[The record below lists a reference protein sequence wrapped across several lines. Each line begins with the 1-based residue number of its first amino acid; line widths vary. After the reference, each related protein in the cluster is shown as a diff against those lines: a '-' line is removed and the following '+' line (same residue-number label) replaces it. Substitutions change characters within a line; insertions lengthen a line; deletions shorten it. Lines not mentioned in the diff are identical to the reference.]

1 MIIKASQ
8 RGGAISLGQHLLKT
22 ENEHVELH
30 EVRGFIAGDVMG
42 AFKEAQAMAT
52 GTQCKKFLFSV
63 SLNPPQSESVR
74 PEVFERAADAIEE
87 RLGLT
92 GQPRVIIFHEKEG
105 RRHAHAVWS
114 RIDAETMTAKH
125 LSFFKTKLN
134 ALSRELYL
142 ENGWSMPKGF
152 ENPKLRDPTTFTLQ
166 EWQQAK
172 RAGLDPRELKS
183 AVQECWKRS
192 DGAVAFA
199 NALEER
205 GLYLARGDRRGHVVL
220 TMEGEP
226 FALSRLID
234 GKSKDVNAKLGDPN
248 QLRSVDETKAVI
260 GEKIAPRLSS
270 YINEAKRM
278 AVNAMKPLI
287 EQKQKLTDAH
297 LSARQEFD
305 SKIKDRWDAEQQ
317 SRANRTRKGWAG
329 VWDFMTGR
337 YFKVRK
343 QNELEVQFAK
353 ERDRTER
360 HGLVTAQLKERQDL
374 QVQIK
379 TARRREAEQV
389 LALYRDA
396 ARYRRLRDQGRDH
409 GRDGQGNSQS
419 QSADRSRRPRDKVL
433 DLG

>member
-1 MIIKASQ
+1 MIIKASN
-8 RGGAISLGQHLLKT
+8 RGGAISLGQHLLKA

-30 EVRGFIAGDVMG
+30 EVRGFIAHDVMG
-42 AFKEAQAMAT
+42 AFKEAQAMAS

-74 PEVFERAADAIEE
+74 IEVFERVADAIEE

-114 RIDAETMTAKH
+114 RIDTETLTARK
-125 LSFFKTKLN
+125 LDFFKTKLN
-134 ALSRELYL
+134 ALSRELFL
-142 ENGWSMPKGF
+142 ENGWAMPKGF
-152 ENPKLRDPTTFTLQ
+152 ENPKLRDPTSFTLK
-166 EWQQAK
+166 EWQQSK
-172 RAGLDPRELKS
+172 RVGLDPRELKS
-183 AVQECWKRS
+183 AVQDCWKRS
-192 DGAVAFA
+192 DGATAFS

-220 TMEGEP
+220 TLDGEP

-248 QLRSVDETKAVI
+248 KLRSVDETKALI

-270 YINEAKRM
+270 YITEAKRM
-278 AVNAMKPLI
+278 AINAMKPLV
-287 EQKQKLTDAH
+287 EQKQKLTVAH
-297 LSARQEFD
+297 QTARKEFD
-305 SKIKDRWDAEQQ
+305 TKIKDRWDAEQQ
-317 SRANRTRKGWAG
+317 ARASRTRKGWAG

-360 HGLVTAQLKERQDL
+360 HGLITAQLKERQDL
-374 QVQIK
+374 QSNIK

-389 LALYRDA
+389 LALYSDA
-396 ARYRRLRDQGRDH
+396 AKFRRMREGRE
-409 GRDGQGNSQS
+409 QS
-419 QSADRSRRPRDKVL
+419 SARVRDKGL

>member
-1 MIIKASQ
+1 MIIKASN
-8 RGGAISLGQHLLKT
+8 RGGAISLGQHLLKA

-30 EVRGFIAGDVMG
+30 EVRGFIAHDVMG
-42 AFKEAQAMAT
+42 AFKEAQAMAS

-74 PEVFERAADAIEE
+74 VEVFERVADAIEE

-114 RIDAETMTAKH
+114 RIDTETLTARK
-125 LSFFKTKLN
+125 LDFFKTKLN
-134 ALSRELYL
+134 ALSRELFL
-142 ENGWSMPKGF
+142 ENGWAMPKGF
-152 ENPKLRDPTTFTLQ
+152 ENPKLRDPTNFTLK

-172 RAGLDPRELKS
+172 RVGLDPRELKS
-183 AVQECWKRS
+183 AVQDCWKRS
-192 DGAVAFA
+192 DGVSAFA

-205 GLYLARGDRRGHVVL
+205 GLYLARGDSRGYVVL
-220 TMEGEP
+220 TLDGEP

-234 GKSKDVNAKLGDPN
+234 GKTKEVNAKLGDPN
-248 QLRSVDETKAVI
+248 QLRSVDATKALI
-260 GEKIAPRLSS
+260 GEKVAPRLSS
-270 YINEAKRM
+270 YIKEAKRI

-287 EQKQKLTDAH
+287 EQRQKLTEAH
-297 LSARQEFD
+297 QNARKEFD
-305 SKIKDRWDAEQQ
+305 TKLKDRWDAEQQ
-317 SRANRTRKGWAG
+317 ARASRTRKGWAG

-353 ERDRTER
+353 ERDRAER

-374 QVQIK
+374 QANIK

-389 LALYRDA
+389 LSLYRDA
-396 ARYRRLRDQGRDH
+396 AKFRRMRE
-409 GRDGQGNSQS
+409 
-419 QSADRSRRPRDKVL
+419 SREQVPARVRDKGL

>member
-1 MIIKASQ
+1 MIIKASN

-30 EVRGFIAGDVMG
+30 EVRGFIADDVMG
-42 AFKEAQAMAT
+42 AFKEAQAMAS

-74 PEVFERAADAIEE
+74 VEQFERAADAIEE
-87 RLGLT
+87 RLGLQ

-114 RIDAETMTAKH
+114 RIDNETLTARK
-125 LSFFKTKLN
+125 LDFFKTKLN
-134 ALSRELYL
+134 ALSRELFL
-142 ENGWSMPKGF
+142 ENGWAMPKGF
-152 ENPKLRDPTTFTLQ
+152 ENPKLRDPTSFTLK

-172 RAGLDPRELKS
+172 RVGIDPRELKS
-183 AVQECWKRS
+183 AVQDCWKRS
-192 DGAVAFA
+192 DGATAFA

-205 GLYLARGDRRGHVVL
+205 GLYLVRGDRRGHVVL
-220 TMEGEP
+220 TLDGEP

-234 GKSKDVNAKLGDPN
+234 GKTKDVNAKLGDPN
-248 QLRSVDETKAVI
+248 QLRSVDETKALI
-260 GEKIAPRLSS
+260 GERIAARLSS
-270 YINEAKRM
+270 YIAEAKRM
-278 AVNAMKPLI
+278 AVNAMKPLV
-287 EQKQKLTDAH
+287 EQKQKLTVAH
-297 LSARQEFD
+297 QTARKELD
-305 SKIKDRWDAEQQ
+305 SKIKDRWDAEQRER
-317 SRANRTRKGWAG
+317 SSRTRKGWAG

-360 HGLVTAQLKERQDL
+360 HGLITAQLKERQDL
-374 QVQIK
+374 QSNIK
-379 TARRREAEQV
+379 SARRREAEQV
-389 LALYRDA
+389 LALCRDA
-396 ARYRRLRDQGRDH
+396 AKFRRMREGRE
-409 GRDGQGNSQS
+409 QTP
-419 QSADRSRRPRDKVL
+419 SRVRDKGL

>member
-1 MIIKASQ
+1 MIIKASN
-8 RGGAISLGQHLLKT
+8 RGGAISLGQHLLKA

-30 EVRGFIAGDVMG
+30 EVRGFIADDVMG
-42 AFKEAQAMAT
+42 AFKEAHAMAS

-74 PEVFERAADAIEE
+74 VEVFERVADAIEE

-114 RIDAETMTAKH
+114 RIDTATLTARK
-125 LSFFKTKLN
+125 LDFFKTKLN
-134 ALSRELYL
+134 ALSRELFL
-142 ENGWSMPKGF
+142 ENGWAMPKGF
-152 ENPKLRDPTTFTLQ
+152 ENPKLRDPTSFTLK

-172 RAGLDPRELKS
+172 RVGLDPRELKS
-183 AVQECWKRS
+183 AVQDCWKRS
-192 DGAVAFA
+192 DGVSAFT

-220 TMEGEP
+220 TLDGEP

-234 GKSKDVNAKLGDPN
+234 GKSKDVNAKLGDAC
-248 QLRSVDETKAVI
+248 QLLSVNETKALI

-270 YINEAKRM
+270 YIAEAKRM
-278 AVNAMKPLI
+278 ATNAMKPLI
-287 EQKQKLTDAH
+287 EQKQKLTEAH
-297 LSARQEFD
+297 QTARKEFD
-305 SKIKDRWDAEQQ
+305 TKIKDRWDAEQRER
-317 SRANRTRKGWAG
+317 SSRTRKGWAG

-360 HGLVTAQLKERQDL
+360 HGLITAQLKERQDL
-374 QVQIK
+374 QTEIK
-379 TARRREAEQV
+379 SARRREAEQV

-396 ARYRRLRDQGRDH
+396 AKFRRMREGREQMPA
-409 GRDGQGNSQS
+409 RV
-419 QSADRSRRPRDKVL
+419 RDKGL

>member
-1 MIIKASQ
+1 MIFKASN

-30 EVRGFIAGDVMG
+30 EVRGFVADDVMG
-42 AFKEAQAMAT
+42 AFKEAQAMAS

-63 SLNPPQSESVR
+63 SLNPPQTESVR
-74 PEVFERAADAIEE
+74 VELFERAADAIEE
-87 RLGLT
+87 RLGLQ

-114 RIDAETMTAKH
+114 RIDTETLTARK
-125 LSFFKTKLN
+125 LDFFKTKLN
-134 ALSRELYL
+134 ALSRELFL
-142 ENGWSMPKGF
+142 ENGWAMPKGF
-152 ENPKLRDPTTFTLQ
+152 ENPKLRDPTSFTLK

-172 RAGLDPRELKS
+172 RVGLDPRELKS
-183 AVQECWKRS
+183 AVQDCWKQS
-192 DGAVAFA
+192 DGATAFA

-220 TMEGEP
+220 TLDGEP

-234 GKSKDVNAKLGDPN
+234 GKTKDVNTKLGDPN
-248 QLRSVDETKAVI
+248 RLRSVDESKALI

-270 YINEAKRM
+270 YIAEAKRM
-278 AVNAMKPLI
+278 AINAIKPLK
-287 EQKQKLTDAH
+287 EQKQKLTEAH
-297 LSARQEFD
+297 QSARKEFD
-305 SKIKDRWDAEQQ
+305 AKIKDRWDAEQRER
-317 SRANRTRKGWAG
+317 SSRTRKGWAG

-360 HGLVTAQLKERQDL
+360 HGLITSQLKERQEL
-374 QVQIK
+374 QSNIK
-379 TARRREAEQV
+379 TTRRREAEQV

-396 ARYRRLRDQGRDH
+396 AKFRRMRVGREH
-409 GRDGQGNSQS
+409 VPARV
-419 QSADRSRRPRDKVL
+419 RDKGL

>member
-1 MIIKASQ
+1 MIIKASN
-8 RGGAISLGQHLLKT
+8 RGGAISLGQHLLKA

-30 EVRGFIAGDVMG
+30 EVRGFVADDVMG
-42 AFKEAQAMAT
+42 AFKEAQAMAS

-63 SLNPPQSESVR
+63 SLNPPQTESVR
-74 PEVFERAADAIEE
+74 IELFERAADAIEE
-87 RLGLT
+87 RLGLQ

-114 RIDAETMTAKH
+114 RIDTETLTARK
-125 LSFFKTKLN
+125 LDFFKTKLN
-134 ALSRELYL
+134 VLSRELFL
-142 ENGWSMPKGF
+142 ENGWAMPKGF
-152 ENPKLRDPTTFTLQ
+152 ENPKLRDPTSFTLK

-172 RAGLDPRELKS
+172 RVGLDPRELKS
-183 AVQECWKRS
+183 AVQDCWKRS
-192 DGAVAFA
+192 DGVSAFS

-220 TMEGEP
+220 TLDGEP

-234 GKSKDVNAKLGDPN
+234 GKTKDVNAKLGDPN
-248 QLRSVDETKAVI
+248 QLRSVNETKALI

-270 YINEAKRM
+270 YIKEAKRI
-278 AVNAMKPLI
+278 AVNAMKPLK

-297 LSARQEFD
+297 QSARKDFD
-305 SKIKDRWDAEQQ
+305 AKIKDRWDAEQQ
-317 SRANRTRKGWAG
+317 ARASRTRKGWAG

-343 QNELEVQFAK
+343 QNELEVQFTK
-353 ERDRTER
+353 ERDRVER
-360 HGLVTAQLKERQDL
+360 HGLITTQLKERQDL
-374 QVQIK
+374 QTQIK
-379 TARRREAEQV
+379 SARRREAEQV

-396 ARYRRLRDQGRDH
+396 AKFRRMREGREQMPA
-409 GRDGQGNSQS
+409 RV
-419 QSADRSRRPRDKVL
+419 RDKSL

>member
-1 MIIKASQ
+1 MIIKASN

-30 EVRGFIAGDVMG
+30 EVRGFIAHDVMG
-42 AFKEAQAMAT
+42 AFKEAQTMAS

-74 PEVFERAADAIEE
+74 VEVFERAADAIEE

-114 RIDAETMTAKH
+114 RIDTETLTARK
-125 LSFFKTKLN
+125 LDFFKTKLN
-134 ALSRELYL
+134 ALSRELFL
-142 ENGWSMPKGF
+142 ENGWAMPKGF
-152 ENPKLRDPTTFTLQ
+152 ENPKLRDPTNFTLK
-166 EWQQAK
+166 EWQQA
-172 RAGLDPRELKS
+172 RRVGLDPRELKS
-183 AVQECWKRS
+183 TVQDCWKRS
-192 DGAVAFA
+192 DGVSAFA

-220 TMEGEP
+220 TLDGEP

-234 GKSKDVNAKLGDPN
+234 GKTKEVNAKLGDPN
-248 QLRSVDETKAVI
+248 KLRSVDETKALI

-270 YINEAKRM
+270 YISEAKRM

-287 EQKQKLTDAH
+287 VQKQKLTEAH
-297 LSARQEFD
+297 QTARKEFD
-305 SKIKDRWDAEQQ
+305 TKIKDRWDTEQQ
-317 SRANRTRKGWAG
+317 ARASRTRKGWAG

-360 HGLVTAQLKERQDL
+360 HGLITAQLKERQEL
-374 QVQIK
+374 QSNIK

-396 ARYRRLRDQGRDH
+396 AKFRRMREGREQAPAH
-409 GRDGQGNSQS
+409 V
-419 QSADRSRRPRDKVL
+419 RDKGL

>member
-30 EVRGFIAGDVMG
+30 EVRGFIADDVMG

-114 RIDAETMTAKH
+114 RIDAETMTARK
-125 LSFFKTKLN
+125 LEFFKTKLN

-166 EWQQAK
+166 EWRQAK

-192 DGAVAFA
+192 DGAIAFA
-199 NALEER
+199 HALEER

-234 GKSKDVNAKLGDPN
+234 GKTKEVTAKLGKADDF
-248 QLRSVDETKAVI
+248 LSVEDTKALI
-260 GEKIAPRLSS
+260 GSKIAPRLSG
-270 YINEAKRM
+270 YIQDAKRM
-278 AVNAMKPLI
+278 AAHALKPLL
-287 EQKQKLTDAH
+287 EQRAALTIQHKAARDALDKSH
-297 LSARQEFD
+297 AE
-305 SKIKDRWDAEQQ
+305 RWNAEQQ
-317 SRANRTRKGWAG
+317 ERASRTRKGWAG

-337 YFKVRK
+337 YFKIRK

-360 HGLVTAQLKERQDL
+360 HGLVTAQLKERQTL
-374 QVQIK
+374 QGQIK

-396 ARYRRLRDQGRDH
+396 ARYRRLRDQGRDQ
-409 GRDGQGNSQS
+409 GRDGQGSGQS
-419 QSADRSRRPRDKVL
+419 QNANRSRRTRDNGL

>member
-1 MIIKASQ
+1 MIIKASN
-8 RGGAISLGQHLLKT
+8 RGGAISLGQHLLKA

-30 EVRGFIAGDVMG
+30 EVRGFIADDVIG
-42 AFKEAQAMAT
+42 AFKEAQAMAS

-74 PEVFERAADAIEE
+74 VELFERAADAIEE

-114 RIDAETMTAKH
+114 RIDTETLTARK
-125 LSFFKTKLN
+125 LDFFKTKLN
-134 ALSRELYL
+134 ALSRELFL
-142 ENGWSMPKGF
+142 ENGWAMPKGF
-152 ENPKLRDPTTFTLQ
+152 ENPKLRDPTSFTLK

-172 RAGLDPRELKS
+172 RVGIDPRELKS
-183 AVQECWKRS
+183 TVQDCWKRS
-192 DGAVAFA
+192 DGATAFA

-220 TMEGEP
+220 TLDGEP

-234 GKSKDVNAKLGDPN
+234 GKTKDVNTKLGDPS
-248 QLRSVDETKAVI
+248 QLRSVIETKALI
-260 GEKIAPRLSS
+260 GEKIAPRLTS
-270 YINEAKRM
+270 YILEAKRM
-278 AVNAMKPLI
+278 AANAMKPLV
-287 EQKQKLTDAH
+287 EQKHKLTDAH
-297 LSARQEFD
+297 QSARKEFD
-305 SKIKDRWDAEQQ
+305 AKLKDRWAAEQ
-317 SRANRTRKGWAG
+317 SERSSRTRKGWAG

-360 HGLVTAQLKERQDL
+360 HGLITAQLKERQDL
-374 QVQIK
+374 QSSIK

-396 ARYRRLRDQGRDH
+396 AKFRRMREGRE
-409 GRDGQGNSQS
+409 QS
-419 QSADRSRRPRDKVL
+419 TARVRDKGL

>member
-1 MIIKASQ
+1 MIIKASN

-30 EVRGFIAGDVMG
+30 EVRGFIADDVMG
-42 AFKEAQAMAT
+42 AFKEAHAMAS

-63 SLNPPQSESVR
+63 SLNPPQTESVR
-74 PEVFERAADAIEE
+74 VELFERAADAIEE
-87 RLGLT
+87 RLGLQ

-114 RIDAETMTAKH
+114 RIDTETLTARK
-125 LSFFKTKLN
+125 LDFFKTKLN
-134 ALSRELYL
+134 ALSRELFL
-142 ENGWSMPKGF
+142 ENGWAMPKGF
-152 ENPKLRDPTTFTLQ
+152 ENPKLRDPTSFTLK

-172 RAGLDPRELKS
+172 RVGIDPRELKS
-183 AVQECWKRS
+183 AVQDCWKRS
-192 DGAVAFA
+192 DGATAFA

-220 TMEGEP
+220 TLDGEP

-234 GKSKDVNAKLGDPN
+234 GKTKEVNAKLGDPN
-248 QLRSVDETKAVI
+248 QLRSVNETKALI

-270 YINEAKRM
+270 YIAEAKRM
-278 AVNAMKPLI
+278 AVNAMRPII
-287 EQKQKLTDAH
+287 EQKQKLTEAH
-297 LSARQEFD
+297 QTARKEFD
-305 SKIKDRWDAEQQ
+305 AKIKDRWNAEQQ
-317 SRANRTRKGWAG
+317 ARASRTRKGWAG
-329 VWDFMTGR
+329 VWDVMTGR

-360 HGLVTAQLKERQDL
+360 HGLITSQLKERQEL
-374 QVQIK
+374 QSNIK
-379 TARRREAEQV
+379 TTRRREAEQV

-396 ARYRRLRDQGRDH
+396 AKFRRMREGRE
-409 GRDGQGNSQS
+409 QS
-419 QSADRSRRPRDKVL
+419 TARVRDKGL